1 MRLRTTVPVVVLAA
15 ILLLAFAGREKRE
28 NIRVSLDPPYHAT
41 LDSVAA
47 NASAVVHGTVLRNAG
62 KFDLAGS
69 ASLYAYDVVDFR
81 VDKILGQTDARA
93 IGLGDVIQV
102 GMFTVSSQP
111 PDISNLT
118 EVRVEV
124 ESYTGPLEVGSTLTL
139 FIAPFRFATGV
150 TGWAIVGGDYGVLQQ
165 DGVALR
171 SRAPRGPLAST
182 AVSDTD
188 LIPALRSLGTNQASG
203 SGPVDPQKEP
213 ALHETP
219 ATGPR

>member
-1 MRLRTTVPVVVLAA
+1 MRLRATVAVVVLSA
-15 ILLLAFAGREKRE
+15 IVLLALAGRDKSE

-47 NASAVVHGTVLRNAG
+47 NASAAVQGTVLRNAG

-102 GMFTVSSQP
+102 GMFTISSQP
-111 PDISNLT
+111 SDISNLA
-118 EVRVEV
+118 EVRADI
-124 ESYTGPLEVGSTLTL
+124 ESYTSSLEVGSALTL
-139 FIAPFRFATGV
+139 FIAPFRFSTGV
-150 TGWAIVGGDYGVLQQ
+150 NGWAIVGGDYGVLQQ
-165 DGVALR
+165 DGVTLR

-188 LIPALRSLGTNQASG
+188 LLPVLRSLGTKRAPGPS
-203 SGPVDPQKEP
+203 PVDPQKEP